1 VKTPLTDTDLT
12 EDEALLAETVRG
24 YFSDFVDNTYLNS
37 QEESADGYDRGRW
50 KQLSDLGWTGVNL
63 PERVGGGGGTLAE
76 AGIVARECGRAA
88 FASPLLQSARAATAV
103 LALGQGQRFDGLL
116 ARIAQGTPAALV
128 APPDRSLSAVPAVA
142 VPAVTGPAVTGPAV
156 TGPAVTGPA
165 VTGPAVTGP
174 ADTGYHVSG
183 APAIVEWLAQSE
195 DVVLLLPV
203 PESGTWLCAVL
214 ARDQMD
220 GRMTPVPSID
230 NERMARLDLDGF
242 ELAPGSAQTVEV
254 AAATAEN
261 ALARANLLRASSM
274 VGGCEAVLERT
285 VGYALE
291 RVQFGQVI
299 GGFQAV
305 RHHAARIAIAVD
317 AARLACN
324 DALAR
329 ADAGDDV
336 TAIGAVAL
344 FAAGRSYVTAVLTAA
359 QVHGGVGTT
368 TEHVLHHHFRRAKA
382 TQLRAGKRASRL
394 REIHQALVVRHE
406 ASLW

>member
-24 YFSDFVDNTYLNS
+24 YFSDFADNTYLNS
-37 QEESADGYDRGRW
+37 QEESVDGYDRGRW

-63 PERVGGGGGTLAE
+63 PERVGGGGGTLTE

-88 FASPLLQSARAATAV
+88 FASPLLQSARAATAM
-103 LALGQGQRFDGLL
+103 LALEQSQRFDGVL
-116 ARIAQGTPAALV
+116 ARIAQGTPASLL
-128 APPDRSLSAVPAVA
+128 APPDRTLS
-142 VPAVTGPAVTGPAV
+142 VTPTGTRSA
-156 TGPAVTGPA
+156 GG
-165 VTGPAVTGP
+165 
-174 ADTGYHVSG
+174 GYRVSG
-183 APAIVEWLAQSE
+183 APSVVEWLAQSE

-203 PESGTWLCAVL
+203 RESGTWLCAVL
-214 ARDQMD
+214 ARDQLD
-220 GRMTPVPSID
+220 GRMIPVPSVD

-254 AAATAEN
+254 AAATAGN

-299 GGFQAV
+299 GAFQAV
-305 RHHAARIAIAVD
+305 RQHAARIAIAVD

-329 ADAGDDV
+329 ADAGEDA

-344 FAAGRSYVTAVLTAA
+344 FAAGRSYMTAVLTAA

-382 TQLRAGKRASRL
+382 MQLRAGKRASRL
-394 REIHQALVVRHE
+394 REINEALVVRHE

>member
-1 VKTPLTDTDLT
+1 VKTALTDTDLT

-24 YFSDFVDNTYLNS
+24 YFGDFVDNSYLNRQ
-37 QEESADGYDRGRW
+37 QETEDGYDRGRW
-50 KQLSDLGWTGVNL
+50 KQLSHLGWAGVNL

-88 FASPLLQSARAATAV
+88 FASPLLASARAATA
-103 LALGQGQRFDGLL
+103 LLGLGQGERFDPIL
-116 ARIAQGTPAALV
+116 ARITEGTPVTLI
-128 APPDRSLSAVPAVA
+128 APPDQTLSAVPAGEGLVD
-142 VPAVTGPAVTGPAV
+142 G
-156 TGPAVTGPA
+156 
-165 VTGPAVTGP
+165 
-174 ADTGYHVSG
+174 GYRITG
-183 APAIVEWLAQSE
+183 APVIAEWLSQSE

-203 PESGTWLCAVL
+203 PASGAWLCAVI
-214 ARDQMD
+214 ARHQLD
-220 GRMTPVPSID
+220 GRSAPVPSVD
-230 NERMARLDLDGF
+230 NERMDRLELDGF
-242 ELAPGSAQTVEV
+242 TLSPSSADLVEV
-254 AAATAEN
+254 TPGAAGN

-285 VGYALE
+285 VSYAME
-291 RVQFGQVI
+291 REQFGHPI
-299 GGFQAV
+299 GAFQAV

-317 AARLACN
+317 AARLTCN
-324 DALAR
+324 DALTR
-329 ADAGDDV
+329 ADAGEDV
-336 TAIGAVAL
+336 AAIGAVAL

-382 TQLRAGKRASRL
+382 MQLRTGKRASRL